1 MKFYVLFHNQVMMA
15 QASILNSPEPW
26 FPAEVEEVVYQLRLT
41 LENYRTNDRVTDYQY
56 NKLMS
61 LIDNTPLRF

>member
-1 MKFYVLFHNQVMMA
+1 MKFYVLLHNQVMMA
-15 QASILNSPEPW
+15 QASILNSPETW